1 MGCKAGHLL
10 HKATCDKGL
19 VKDIINIR
27 LHMWELKKIYPGKE
41 EEMKC
46 PICNEMK
53 DTTDHMLEC
62 QRAET
67 VYRIRDDTPTQWGK

>member
-1 MGCKAGHLL
+1 
-10 HKATCDKGL
+10 
-19 VKDIINIR
+19 
-27 LHMWELKKIYPGKE
+27 MWELKKIYPGKE

-67 VYRIRDDTPTQWGK
+67 VYRIRDDTPTQWGKQ